1 MRGAMRVLVTGGA
14 GYIGSHMVR
23 TLVRA
28 KHDVLVVDDLSA
40 GHADALP
47 SSGIRFVQASV
58 SDGPRIL
65 AAMRDHGTEAMLH
78 FASRIQVGESV
89 VDPRKYYTG
98 NLAAAVSLFESALDA
113 GVKLAVL
120 SSTAAVYGNPL
131 RVPIDEEHPTSP
143 INPYGETKLAI
154 ERMLGSYG
162 RAYGL
167 RWAALRYFNA
177 AGADTEARLDER
189 HDPETHLIPIV
200 LDAAL
205 GRRDHVTVFGE
216 DYETPDGTCI
226 RDYVHVI
233 DLCEAHLAALEH
245 LQRGGE
251 SGPINLGT
259 GAGHSVAEMIDVAR
273 RVTGRTIRVEK
284 GPRRAGDPPRLVA
297 AVERAAR
304 VLGWRAQRATLEQI
318 VRDAWTV
325 RSA

>member
-1 MRGAMRVLVTGGA
+1 M
-14 GYIGSHMVR
+14 GSHMVR
-23 TLVRA
+23 ALVRA

-47 SSGIRFVQASV
+47 PSGIEFLQAQV
-58 SDGPRIL
+58 GDAPRVL
-65 AAMRDHGTEAMLH
+65 AAMRAHGTEAILH

-98 NLAAAVSLFESALDA
+98 HLAAAVSLFESALDA

-120 SSTAAVYGNPL
+120 SSTAAVYGHPV
-131 RVPIDEEHPTSP
+131 RVPLDEEHPTAP

-177 AGADTEARLDER
+177 AGADVQSGLDER
-189 HDPETHLIPIV
+189 HDPETHLLPIV

-205 GRRDHVTVFGE
+205 GRRDAVTIFGD
-216 DYETPDGTCI
+216 DYDTPDGTCI
-226 RDYVHVI
+226 RDYVHVV
-233 DLCEAHLAALEH
+233 DLCDAHLAALEH

-251 SGPINLGT
+251 SGAINLGT
-259 GAGHSVAEMIDVAR
+259 GAGHSVAEVVDVAR

-297 AVERAAR
+297 SVERAAR

-318 VRDAWTV
+318 VRDAWAV

>member
-1 MRGAMRVLVTGGA
+1 MRVLVTGGA
-14 GYIGSHMVR
+14 GYVGSHMVR
-23 TLVRA
+23 ALVRA

-47 SSGIRFVQASV
+47 PSGIEFLQAQV
-58 SDGPRIL
+58 SDGPRVL
-65 AAMRDHGTEAMLH
+65 AAMRDHGTEAVLH

-113 GVKLAVL
+113 GAKVAVL
-120 SSTAAVYGNPL
+120 SSTAAVYGDPV
-131 RVPIDEEHPTSP
+131 RVPIDEEHPTAP

-154 ERMLGSYG
+154 ERMLASYG

-177 AGADTEARLDER
+177 AGADVQSGLDER
-189 HDPETHLIPIV
+189 HDPETHLVPIV

-205 GRRDHVTVFGE
+205 GRRDHVTIFGD
-216 DYETPDGTCI
+216 DYDTPDGTCI
-226 RDYVHVI
+226 RDYVHVV
-233 DLCEAHLAALEH
+233 DLCDAHLAALEH

-251 SGPINLGT
+251 SGAINLGT
-259 GAGHSVAEMIDVAR
+259 GAGHSVAEVIDVAR

-297 AVERAAR
+297 SVERAAR

-325 RSA
+325 RSK

>member
-1 MRGAMRVLVTGGA
+1 MRVLVTGGA
-14 GYIGSHMVR
+14 GYVGSHMVR
-23 TLVRA
+23 ALVRA

-47 SSGIRFVQASV
+47 PSGIEFLQAQV
-58 SDGPRIL
+58 SDAPRLL
-65 AAMRDHGTEAMLH
+65 AAMRDHGTEAVLH

-120 SSTAAVYGNPL
+120 SSTAAVYGDPV
-131 RVPIDEEHPTSP
+131 RVPIDEEHPTAP

-154 ERMLGSYG
+154 ERMLASYG
-162 RAYGL
+162 RAYGV

-177 AGADTEARLDER
+177 AGADAQAGLDER
-189 HDPETHLIPIV
+189 HDPETHLVPIV

-205 GRRDHVTVFGE
+205 GRRDHVTIFGD
-216 DYETPDGTCI
+216 DYDTPDGTCI
-226 RDYVHVI
+226 RDYVHVV
-233 DLCEAHLAALEH
+233 DLCDAHLAALEH

-251 SGPINLGT
+251 GGAINLGT
-259 GAGHSVAEMIDVAR
+259 GAGHSVAEVIDVAR

-297 AVERAAR
+297 SVERAAR

>member
-1 MRGAMRVLVTGGA
+1 V
-14 GYIGSHMVR
+14 GSHMVR
-23 TLVRA
+23 ALVRA

-47 SSGIRFVQASV
+47 PSGIEFLQAQV
-58 SDGPRIL
+58 SDAPRVL
-65 AAMRDHGTEAMLH
+65 AAMRAHGTEAMLH
-78 FASRIQVGESV
+78 FASRIQVGESD

-113 GVKLAVL
+113 GVKLTVL
-120 SSTAAVYGNPL
+120 SSTAAVYGDPV
-131 RVPIDEEHPTSP
+131 RVPIDEEHPTAP

-177 AGADTEARLDER
+177 AGADVQSKLDER
-189 HDPETHLIPIV
+189 HDPETHLVPIV

-205 GRRDHVTVFGE
+205 GRRDHVTIFGD
-216 DYETPDGTCI
+216 DYDTPDGTCI
-226 RDYVHVI
+226 RDYVHVM
-233 DLCEAHLAALEH
+233 DLCDAHLAALEH

-251 SGPINLGT
+251 SGAINLGT
-259 GAGHSVAEMIDVAR
+259 GAGHSVAEVIDVAR

-297 AVERAAR
+297 SVERAAR

>member
-1 MRGAMRVLVTGGA
+1 MRVLVTGGA
-14 GYIGSHMVR
+14 GYVGSHMVR
-23 TLVRA
+23 ALVRA

-47 SSGIRFVQASV
+47 PSGIEFLQAQV
-58 SDGPRIL
+58 SDAPRVL
-65 AAMRDHGTEAMLH
+65 AAMRDHGTEAILH

-120 SSTAAVYGNPL
+120 SSTAAVYGDPV
-131 RVPIDEEHPTSP
+131 RVPIDEEHPTAP

-177 AGADTEARLDER
+177 AGADVQSGLDER
-189 HDPETHLIPIV
+189 HDPETHLVPIV

-205 GRRDHVTVFGE
+205 GRRDHVTIFGD
-216 DYETPDGTCI
+216 DYDTPDGTCI
-226 RDYVHVI
+226 RDYVHVV
-233 DLCEAHLAALEH
+233 DLCDAHLAALEH

-251 SGPINLGT
+251 SGAINLGT
-259 GAGHSVAEMIDVAR
+259 GAGHSVAEVVDVAR

-297 AVERAAR
+297 SVERAAR
-304 VLGWRAQRATLEQI
+304 VLGWRARRATLEQI